1 MPSMKLKKKMII
13 TSMLRRQVWMTNGN
27 EFDYIVK
34 NSQNSEEFTKQ
45 CSVMFIYGTYKAD
58 VIFSLINRMRAW
70 NYLQK
75 HQIFH

>member
-1 MPSMKLKKKMII
+1 MKLKKKMII

-45 CSVMFIYGTYKAD
+45 CSVMFIYGTYEAD

-75 HQIFH
+75 HEIFH